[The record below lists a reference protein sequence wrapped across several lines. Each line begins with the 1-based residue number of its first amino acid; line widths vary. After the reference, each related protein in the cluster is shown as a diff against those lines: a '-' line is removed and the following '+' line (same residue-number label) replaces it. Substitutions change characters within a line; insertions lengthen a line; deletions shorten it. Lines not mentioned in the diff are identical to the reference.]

1 MLAVFLFSSS
11 SFVVIGCY
19 FSENIK
25 DLRGWEEAWCRWATG
40 ISKLLIPAAP
50 QTVHA
55 SAPHLQRSR
64 APETLRPCF
73 LCRSEGSVWH
83 KSKIFC
89 FKHKSPNDRFWF
101 CLPGT
106 KKKRR
111 RKILQKINWIASIK
125 THLIKNDHHWDECK
139 WKAAIELNPFFYSR
153 AKGGM
158 RLHG

>member
-55 SAPHLQRSR
+55 SAPHLQRSKDLQLQRRFDHVFCAGQR
-64 APETLRPCF
+64 AVCDT
-73 LCRSEGSVWH
+73 
-83 KSKIFC
+83 KA
-89 FKHKSPNDRFWF
+89 RFSALNINRQMIDSDF
-101 CLPGT
+101 VFPG
-106 KKKRR
+106 R

-125 THLIKNDHHWDECK
+125 THLIKNDHHWDKCK